1 MYFAAR
7 LYTGYKEDIMTE
19 VKLPPIAEGVEKAN
33 VSYWHRAIGE
43 SVKEGD
49 DLVELVTDKATFNL
63 PSPVSGM
70 LKEVL
75 INEGDEVTVGQILAR
90 IE

>member
-1 MYFAAR
+1 
-7 LYTGYKEDIMTE
+7 MTE
-19 VKLPPIAEGVEKAN
+19 VKLPQIAEGVDKAS

-43 SVKEGD
+43 SVKEGE

-63 PSPVSGM
+63 PAPVSGV
-70 LKEVL
+70 LREVS
-75 INEGDEVTVGQILAR
+75 ISEGSEVKVGQVLGK

>member
-1 MYFAAR
+1 
-7 LYTGYKEDIMTE
+7 MTE
-19 VKLPPIAEGVEKAN
+19 VKLPPISEGIDKAN
-33 VSYWHRAIGE
+33 VSYWHRAAGD
-43 SVKEGD
+43 SVKEGE

-63 PSPVSGM
+63 PAPVSGT

-75 INEGDEVTVGQILAR
+75 VSEGDEAKVGQILAK

>member
-1 MYFAAR
+1 M
-7 LYTGYKEDIMTE
+7 E
-19 VKLPPIAEGVEKAN
+19 VKLPPIAEGVNKAN
-33 VSYWHRAIGE
+33 VSYWHHAVGDTI
-43 SVKEGD
+43 KEGE

-63 PSPVSGM
+63 PAPASGI

-75 INEGDEVTVGQILAR
+75 VNEGDEAKVDQVLAK